1 MALQHSTAHYRAP
14 QCCCQLGSAA
24 TWRTHLR
31 SRAHARHTGKRCD
44 GGGIKFANSCDV
56 IKQHFP
62 CKMCWKS
69 QGSDQPCYV
78 SMMNAPPEKHP
89 GDCMIEGTHTTHA
102 CNTAHTAQHSTA
114 RYAPAHTA
122 RYAQH
127 TLYAHTLCTLHPHHP
142 HHTTLRTTHTTL
154 RTPSTLCP
162 CLCCS
167 SIICLHCTGLS
178 ALLCSALPLPRWL
191 IVCHHI
197 MCHHI
202 IMCVWFGCVCVWFR
216 FGVVESMRWEV
227 HHDLTAMPM
236 RLA

>member
-1 MALQHSTAHYRAP
+1 MHYSAAHGIAAQHSTAHYRAP

-24 TWRTHLR
+24 TWHTHLR
-31 SRAHARHTGKRCD
+31 SRLAHARRAPMTGKRCD

-102 CNTAHTAQHSTA
+102 CNTAHTA
-114 RYAPAHTA
+114 

-142 HHTTLRTTHTTL
+142 HHTTLRTTHATL

-162 CLCCS
+162 CLCCG
-167 SIICLHCTGLS
+167 SIICTAPASLLCCALHCRSRAGSSCVTIS
-178 ALLCSALPLPRWL
+178 CVIISYHHVWLC
-191 IVCHHI
+191 V
-197 MCHHI
+197 
-202 IMCVWFGCVCVWFR
+202 VWVCVCV
-216 FGVVESMRWEV
+216 V
-227 HHDLTAMPM
+227 
-236 RLA
+236 

>member
-1 MALQHSTAHYRAP
+1 MHYSAAHGIAAQHSTL
-14 QCCCQLGSAA
+14 QSAA
-24 TWRTHLR
+24 VLLPTGQRCYLAHALALTR
-31 SRAHARHTGKRCD
+31 SRTAHMTGKRCD

-102 CNTAHTAQHSTA
+102 CNTAHTAQHST
-114 RYAPAHTA
+114 HSM
-122 RYAQH
+122 H
-127 TLYAHTLCTLHPHHP
+127 TLYAHYT
-142 HHTTLRTTHTTL
+142 RTTHTTL
-154 RTPSTLCP
+154 HYAPPTPHYAHPAHSVLVFAAVV
-162 CLCCS
+162 S
-167 SIICLHCTGLS
+167 S
-178 ALLCSALPLPRWL
+178 ALHRPLCSAVLCTAAPALAHRVSPYH
-191 IVCHHI
+191 VSSY
-197 MCHHI
+197 HI